1 MTRSAFVATFLL
13 LSVLLVG
20 CTAIT
25 SEQLEQ
31 YAALRATDVAAAQ
44 EIAAARATEA
54 AALANI
60 ATVSASLAE
69 TLLSATP
76 EAITATLTAPL
87 VMTETSAITETALI
101 TETAVVTDTGALAG
115 AATPLATEQP
125 TATPQ
130 LALAPTPTPEAEAI
144 AAATPLPTSA
154 PTEAPTPLPTPT
166 LTVSVPVTETVAI
179 TTSAP
184 SPAAEAFL
192 RAAGATRVNVRS
204 GPGLAWDRIT
214 NIAPGQEYPITGAN
228 PDRSWWRILIG
239 DQTGWVSSQ
248 VSTVRGNLEAV
259 PVIAPALPDNLS
271 ATWSLKWECESPANA
286 CKFEACSG
294 QSVATVRKVLNER
307 WLEIE
312 RQATWEGECGEP
324 STWITQAD
332 RYVGEERPA
341 PDEGPL
347 FRIFENPA
355 NLGAPNRT
363 LNYRGTEVP
372 MWCTEPRTREQDQG
386 DGWTVIFE
394 GEACYDLKSGM
405 LMTMGYFKRW
415 LFTGTYKGKQYE
427 RQYFGDY
434 EVYEQVLTDTNV
446 TLSVPTQ

>member
-1 MTRSAFVATFLL
+1 MTRSAFVVTFLL
-13 LSVLLVG
+13 LSGLLVG
-20 CTAIT
+20 CAAIT
-25 SEQLEQ
+25 PEQLEQ

-69 TLLSATP
+69 TLLPATP
-76 EAITATLTAPL
+76 EAITATVSAPL
-87 VMTETSAITETALI
+87 VITETSPI
-101 TETAVVTDTGALAG
+101 TETAVVTEAVTP
-115 AATPLATEQP
+115 AAAEQP

-130 LALAPTPTPEAEAI
+130 LAQAPTPTPEATAT
-144 AAATPLPTSA
+144 ATPAPTSA

-166 LTVSVPVTETVAI
+166 LAVPAPVTETVAV

-184 SPAAEAFL
+184 SAAAAFL
-192 RAAGATRVNVRS
+192 RAAGTTRVNVRS
-204 GPGLAWDRIT
+204 GPGMAWDRINT
-214 NIAPGQEYPITGAN
+214 IIPGQEYPIIGVN

-239 DQTGWVSSQ
+239 DQPGWVSSQ
-248 VSTVRGNLEAV
+248 VSTVRGDLEAV
-259 PVIAPALPDNLS
+259 PVIVPALPDNLS

-286 CKFEACSG
+286 CKFDACSG

-312 RQATWEGECGEP
+312 RKATWEGECGEP

-386 DGWTVIFE
+386 EGWTVIFE

-434 EVYEQVLTDTNV
+434 EVYEQVLMDTNV
-446 TLSVPTQ
+446 PLSVPIQ

>member
-1 MTRSAFVATFLL
+1 MTRSAFVVTFLL
-13 LSVLLVG
+13 LSGLLVG
-20 CTAIT
+20 CAAIT
-25 SEQLEQ
+25 PEQLEQ

-54 AALANI
+54 AALASI

-69 TLLSATP
+69 TLLPATP
-76 EAITATLTAPL
+76 EAITATVSAPL
-87 VMTETSAITETALI
+87 VITETSPI
-101 TETAVVTDTGALAG
+101 TETAVVTEAVTP
-115 AATPLATEQP
+115 AAAEQP

-130 LALAPTPTPEAEAI
+130 LAQAPTPTPEAT
-144 AAATPLPTSA
+144 AAATPAPTSA
-154 PTEAPTPLPTPT
+154 PTEAPTPLLTPT
-166 LTVSVPVTETVAI
+166 LAVSAPVTETVAV

-184 SPAAEAFL
+184 SAAAAFL
-192 RAAGATRVNVRS
+192 RAAGTTRVNVRS
-204 GPGLAWDRIT
+204 GPGMAWDRINT
-214 NIAPGQEYPITGAN
+214 ITPGQEYLIIGVN

-239 DQTGWVSSQ
+239 DQPGWVSSQ
-248 VSTVRGNLEAV
+248 VSTVRGDLEAV
-259 PVIAPALPDNLS
+259 PVIVPALPDNLS

-286 CKFEACSG
+286 CKFDACSG

-312 RQATWEGECGEP
+312 RKATWEGECGEP

-332 RYVGEERPA
+332 RYVGEERPT

-386 DGWTVIFE
+386 EGWTVIFE

-446 TLSVPTQ
+446 PLSVPIQ

>member
-1 MTRSAFVATFLL
+1 MTRSALVIIFLL
-13 LSVLLVG
+13 LTGLLVG
-20 CTAIT
+20 CTAI
-25 SEQLEQ
+25 SPEQLEQ

-54 AALANI
+54 AALASI

-69 TLLSATP
+69 TLLPATP
-76 EAITATLTAPL
+76 EAITVTLTAPL
-87 VMTETSAITETALI
+87 AMTETAAI
-101 TETAVVTDTGALAG
+101 TETAVVTETGAPAE
-115 AATPLATEQP
+115 AATPLPTGQP

-130 LALAPTPTPEAEAI
+130 LAQAPTPTPEVT
-144 AAATPLPTSA
+144 ATPVPTSA
-154 PTEAPTPLPTPT
+154 PTEAPTPVPTPT
-166 LTVSVPVTETVAI
+166 LTASAPVTETVAE
-179 TTSAP
+179 TTGAP
-184 SPAAEAFL
+184 AAAEAFL
-192 RAAGATRVNVRS
+192 KAAGTTRINVRS

-214 NIAPGQEYPITGAN
+214 NIASGQEYPIIGTN
-228 PDRSWWRILIG
+228 PDRSWWRILVG
-239 DQTGWVSSQ
+239 DQPGWVSSQ
-248 VSTVRGNLEAV
+248 VSTVRGNLDAV
-259 PVIAPALPDNLS
+259 PVIAPALPEDLS

-286 CKFEACSG
+286 CKFDACSG
-294 QSVATVRKVLNER
+294 QSVARVRKVLNER

-312 RQATWEGECGEP
+312 RKATWEGECGEP

-332 RYVGEERPA
+332 RYVGEERPT

-386 DGWTVIFE
+386 EGWTVIFE

-446 TLSVPTQ
+446 PLSVPIP